1 MSKQPEDSKNNEHI
15 LSDEELLL
23 LFHSEP
29 QRAWELFIDRHA
41 DTIFRTLQYS
51 GFDYDQSMERFVYI
65 CEKFCEQNFRRL
77 KTVKYAGDRGDLTP
91 WIRQVVK
98 RLSINWAWSEDGRN
112 RLFKSIAKLSHREQ
126 RIFELYFRRGLL
138 PSAVLE
144 RLLQEHEN
152 NLELADVYESLE
164 NIFAHLSE
172 NKLWKLLSQL
182 NRARHALSLDAEDEE
197 TGLSIDPVDL
207 RENPEEILIHQEE
220 FTNFEKVFDVLTVK
234 EKLAIEFRYE
244 EAMSI
249 NEIAELLKLEEREVK
264 NLLKSAFYKLR
275 KILFQK

>member
-1 MSKQPEDSKNNEHI
+1 MSKQHEDSKNNRHI
-15 LSDEELLL
+15 LSDEELLS
-23 LFHSEP
+23 LFRSEP
-29 QRAWELFIDRHA
+29 QCAWEIFIDRHA

-51 GFDYDQSMERFVYI
+51 GFDYDQAMERFVYV
-65 CEKFCEQNFRRL
+65 CEKLCEQNFRRL
-77 KTVKYAGDRGDLTP
+77 KTVKYAGDKGELTP
-91 WIRQVVK
+91 WLKQVVK

-112 RLFKSIAKLSHREQ
+112 RLFKSIASLSQREQ
-126 RIFELYFRRGLL
+126 RVFELYFRGGLL
-138 PSAVLE
+138 PGAILE

-182 NRARHALSLDAEDEE
+182 NRARHVLSLDATDEE
-197 TGLSIDPVDL
+197 TGLSINPIDL
-207 RENPEEILIHQEE
+207 RDNPEEILIHKEE
-220 FTNFEKVFDVLTVK
+220 FTHLEKVFEVLSVK

-244 EAMSI
+244 ETMSI
-249 NEIAELLKLEEREVK
+249 KEIAELLKLEEREVK
-264 NLLKSAFYKLR
+264 NLLKSSFYKLR